1 MTDEFGKSGDAGQKD
16 GFAAD
21 GSGEQSG
28 LPSDATITPEDL
40 TELRKRDVNAQ
51 THIPQLQGE
60 NATLREQLADMQA
73 KLDGSATLE
82 EVINRIENRSADN
95 GSSNT
100 PVNAD
105 EVATQVEARLK
116 LKAMENKQASNWN
129 TVWGKLEELHGSEEN
144 IDKYVESHS
153 ASLGMTTDEATLLA
167 KNSPDAFLRLFT
179 AEGTAAPQQGVVSGN
194 PQQTLTNAG
203 ASGTNDKAYYD
214 EMLKKNPRKYWKT
227 ETQLQLRRDVYG
239 ET

>member
-1 MTDEFGKSGDAGQKD
+1 MTDEFGKSGDAGKQD
-16 GFAAD
+16 SFTAD

-28 LPSDATITPEDL
+28 TPSDATITPEDL
-40 TELRKRDVNAQ
+40 NELRKRDVNAQ

-82 EVINRIENRSADN
+82 EVINRIENRSDDS
-95 GSSNT
+95 GSST
-100 PVNAD
+100 TLSAD
-105 EVATQVEARLK
+105 EVATQVEARLQ
-116 LKAMENKQASNWN
+116 LRATETKQDSNWN
-129 TVWGKLEELHGSEEN
+129 TVWGKLEELHGSKEN
-144 IDKYVESHS
+144 IDKYVVSQS

-167 KNSPDAFLRLFT
+167 KNSPDAFMRLFT
-179 AEGTAAPQQGVVSGN
+179 AEGTAAPQQGVVSAN

-203 ASGTNDKAYYD
+203 TSGAHDKAYYD
-214 EMLKKNPRKYWKT
+214 EMLKKQPRKYWKA
-227 ETQLQLRRDVYG
+227 ETQMQLRRDVYG